1 MINKPATTK
10 TPEAPKTIHV
20 TLNEGQLAAEQSI
33 RQWLAQPIDDG
44 KGIPNTSRYMSLTGG
59 GGSGKTTM
67 LFPLLIEMAN
77 RGQRILLTAPTNKAC
92 RVLRET
98 SRKWGYEFEVMTL
111 AKALG
116 LALLPSEEDKRIRHV
131 GQPVLV
137 NYALVVLDEASMA
150 SKMAVDIVE
159 GALAFS
165 GTKLLS
171 MGDDC
176 QLPPVRE
183 SRPEA
188 FDLGPKVEL
197 SKIERYSGAILEFA
211 STLREHVKTKQK
223 IKTLPS
229 ILNADGSGVHHAL
242 GKQFVPKAMELVDLD
257 NPDKTRVLAWTNAR
271 VDAINQ
277 AIRQHFHGLKV
288 PPFLVGDK
296 VVTTDVVKDP
306 EGNDIL
312 LPVDEDCEVTAVHED
327 FVDGAAG
334 SGLTFPSWMLVLR
347 PLHGG
352 VRDVVAQVIKPEH
365 KAEWESHLADVAKR
379 AKINRNW
386 TEYWYL
392 RESVHQVKH
401 CYAITIHRS
410 QGSTFTNVFLDVIDI
425 QKNQKIHEQLK
436 LLYVG
441 ASRPTTNLFL
451 NREKCL

>member
-1 MINKPATTK
+1 MTQT
-10 TPEAPKTIHV
+10 HV
-20 TLNEGQLAAEQSI
+20 TLNAGQLSAEKEI
-33 RQWLAQPIDDG
+33 RQWLCQPIDDG
-44 KGIPNTSRYMSLTGG
+44 KGIPNTGRYMSLTGG

-67 LFPLLIEMAN
+67 LFPLLIELVN
-77 RGQRILLTAPTNKAC
+77 QGKRVLLVAPTNKAC

-98 SRKWGYEFEVMTL
+98 SRKWGYELEVMTL

-116 LALLPSEEDKRIRHV
+116 LALLPSEEDKRIRPV
-131 GQPVLV
+131 GQPVLA
-137 NYALVVLDEASMA
+137 NYDLVVLDEGSMA
-150 SKMAVDIVE
+150 PKMAIDIVE
-159 GALAFS
+159 SCLAFT
-165 GTKLLS
+165 GTKLLT

-211 STLREHVKTKQK
+211 NTLRDHVKTKQK
-223 IKTLPS
+223 IKVMPS
-229 ILNADGSGVHHAL
+229 LLNSDGSGVHHAL
-242 GKQFVPKAMELVDLD
+242 GKHFVPQAVQMVDLD
-257 NPDKTRVLAWTNAR
+257 NPDRTRILAWRNDR

-277 AIRQHFHGLKV
+277 AVRQHYHGLNV

-296 VVTTDVVKDP
+296 VVTTDAVKNP
-306 EGNDIL
+306 EGNDIM

-334 SGLTFPSWMLVLR
+334 SGLTFPTWMLVLR
-347 PLHGG
+347 PLHGL

-365 KAEWESHLADVAKR
+365 KADWEVHLANVAKR

-392 RESVHQVKH
+392 RESVHAVKH
-401 CYAITIHRS
+401 CYAITVHRS

-425 QKNQKIHEQLK
+425 QKNQKVHEQLK

-441 ASRPTTNLFL
+441 ASRPTTNLIL